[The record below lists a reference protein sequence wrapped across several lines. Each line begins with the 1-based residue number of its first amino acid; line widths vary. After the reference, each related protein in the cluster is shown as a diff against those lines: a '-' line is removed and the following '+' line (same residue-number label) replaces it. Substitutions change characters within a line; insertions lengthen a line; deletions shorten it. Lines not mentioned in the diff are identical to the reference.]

1 MKVAII
7 GAGKVGSVLG
17 RVLVENGHT
26 ITCIVSRTLT
36 SARRAGRFLRCRN
49 ISTSLDALPRDTEI
63 VFIATPHGVVEQV
76 ARELSR
82 LRTIDFTRV
91 SFCHAS
97 GMLSA
102 LALDPLRRRG
112 ARVFSFHPLQTFPR
126 SFEPKRIVPTARRI
140 YYGVDGSRRA
150 LLVARRFA
158 RALDGKIIEIRPSMR
173 SYYHAACVVASN
185 HLTAVLSI
193 LELMFRT
200 LRTGESDFFP
210 VFKPIIMAT
219 LRNIER
225 TSPAQALSG
234 PVARGGVDTVAE
246 HFAAIQ
252 RHTPELLPYFMQLT
266 LETVTL
272 AAAKGTLTA
281 GKARAIRALVR
292 SYKRHIVN
300 RKEIR

>member
-26 ITCIVSRTLT
+26 ITCVVSRTLA

-49 ISTSLDALPRDTEI
+49 ISTSLDVLPRDTDI
-63 VFIATPHGVVEQV
+63 VFITTPHGAVEGV
-76 ARELSR
+76 ARELSG

-112 ARVFSFHPLQTFPR
+112 SRVFSFHPLQTFPR
-126 SFEPKRIVPTARRI
+126 SFEPRRIVPTARRI

-150 LLVARRFA
+150 LLIARRLA
-158 RALDGKIIEIRPSMR
+158 RALDGKILEIRPSMR
-173 SYYHAACVVASN
+173 PYYHAACVVASN

-193 LELMFRT
+193 LEIMFRT
-200 LRTGESDFFP
+200 LHTRESAFFP

-219 LRNIER
+219 LGNIEG

-234 PVARGGVDTVAE
+234 PVARGGVNTVAE
-246 HFAAIQ
+246 HFATIQ
-252 RHTPELLPYFMQLT
+252 RHTPRLLPYFMQLT
-266 LETVTL
+266 LDTIAL
-272 AAAKGTLTA
+272 ATAKRTLTA
-281 GKARAIRALVR
+281 GKARALRAVVR
-292 SYKRHIVN
+292 SYERPIVN
-300 RKEIR
+300 RKENR